1 MIIFFLFLN
10 QSIYFLVIKIWNLLP
25 QNSISNIYCLPH
37 FRITFSQQRETI
49 KHWMS
54 LPGEVVWSLTL
65 EIFKTR
71 QNNAVS
77 NLVKPCNWPCFQQE
91 DGWYPE
97 VPSRLNYFM
106 IPQALR
112 HSSEPKPLTSALL
125 IQWNNRLAGSGNCK
139 KEILSFILFFGP
151 CFSV

>member
-10 QSIYFLVIKIWNLLP
+10 RSIYFLIIKIWNLLP
-25 QNSISNIYCLPH
+25 QNSISNICRLPH
-37 FRITFSQQRETI
+37 FGITFSQQRKTI

-71 QNNAVS
+71 QNNAMS

-112 HSSEPKPLTSALL
+112 QQLRAKTPNICSSDTVKQPSGWLGELQEGNSLFHPVLWALL
-125 IQWNNRLAGSGNCK
+125 
-139 KEILSFILFFGP
+139 
-151 CFSV
+151 